1 VFIVLQLLLS
11 KSADKLRSEL
21 LVGFDPVSTFL
32 ALCCERYGH
41 LATFCADPAGG
52 FPAIGIKWRP
62 EAFLPAP
69 LRPNHAHG
77 MLEIGATAA
86 GTQAGGKAAAAAAAG
101 GKAAAAG
108 TVRRGQ
114 HAGLVV
120 PNVGQVLSEVAEMG
134 LGLVQQVVL
143 LQ

>member
-1 VFIVLQLLLS
+1 MLPFPCLVQLLLS

-32 ALCCERYGH
+32 GLCCERYGH

-52 FPAIGIKWRP
+52 FAAIGIKWRA

-77 MLEIGATAA
+77 MLAIGATAA
-86 GTQAGGKAAAAAAAG
+86 GTAAAG
-101 GKAAAAG
+101 GKADKKAG
-108 TVRRGQ
+108 GVRRGQ
-114 HAGLVV
+114 HVGIVV
-120 PNVGQVLSEVAEMG
+120 PNVAQVLSEIAEMG